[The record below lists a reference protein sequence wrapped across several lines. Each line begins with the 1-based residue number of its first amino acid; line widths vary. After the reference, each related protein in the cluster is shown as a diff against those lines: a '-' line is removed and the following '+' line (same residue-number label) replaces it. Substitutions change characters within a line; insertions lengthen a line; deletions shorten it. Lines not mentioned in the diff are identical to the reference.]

1 MRRRSLMCLVF
12 QEHCAEKLKDQE
24 RPLQLYAQG
33 PVDTPFLDTIG
44 GKDSIPVIKRPF
56 IMKTDKV
63 VSVAIKDA
71 AKGKELSIP
80 GISMKCF
87 FRICKIVPHKVLLK
101 FT

>member
-1 MRRRSLMCLVF
+1 MFTSSPETDLFGEQTVLCGGVVDLMQCGFETLV
-12 QEHCAEKLKDQE
+12 EAGYE
-24 RPLQLYAQG
+24 
-33 PVDTPFLDTIG
+33 
-44 GKDSIPVIKRPF
+44 F